1 MQNAPSIGF
10 VPRENVIS
18 DLVLAEL
25 APFSAQNGGPLTV
38 ERVEYVEGR
47 GNVIITYQHLDD
59 REAYAASKKT
69 PPTIAFM
76 GSHMDVVPADPETW
90 ERDPFSLVVEGDRLY
105 GRGTTDCLGHVAL
118 MTRARAPASSCSRYF
133 G

>member
-25 APFSAQNGGPLTV
+25 SPFTVQHGGSLTV
-38 ERVEYVEGR
+38 ERVEYVSGR
-47 GNVIITYQHLDD
+47 GNVIITYQHPED
-59 REAYAASKKT
+59 RARYSTAANGSDA
-69 PPTIAFM
+69 PPTVAFM

-90 ERDPFSLVVEGDRLY
+90 ERDPFSLVVEGDKLF

-118 MTRARAPASSCSRYF
+118 MTRSSLACC
-133 G
+133 